1 MPWHSPTINNQQSTH
16 SLLANCQ
23 QRINKIV
30 RCQLSSIRRA
40 QDDPQYIEGS
50 VVSCRHWRP
59 GFSYVEILLSMFLI
73 LALVAILLTTS
84 TTYIHSRRTNLQTI
98 ATKMASCEIERLRN
112 LNFTAVSSLPPSGS
126 LDASCTNDLS
136 KLPAGT
142 TVRLVADFGSNPKIK
157 QITAAVS
164 WTEKGLAQQ
173 IKLETLIS
181 ENGL

>member
-1 MPWHSPTINNQQSTH
+1 MPWLSPTINNQQSTR
-16 SLLANCQ
+16 SLLANFR
-23 QRINKIV
+23 QRTKKVV
-30 RCQLSSIRRA
+30 RCRRL
-40 QDDPQYIEGS
+40 
-50 VVSCRHWRP
+50 RP

-84 TTYIHSRRTNLQTI
+84 TVYIHSRRTNLQTI
-98 ATKMASCEIERLRN
+98 ATKMASCEIERLRK
-112 LNFTAVSSLPPSGS
+112 LNFTSVNSLPPSDTF
-126 LDASCTNDLS
+126 DASCTNDLP

-142 TVRLVADFGSNPKIK
+142 TVRLVADFSSNPKIK
-157 QITAAVS
+157 QITTAVS

>member
-30 RCQLSSIRRA
+30 SCQLSSIRRA
-40 QDDPQYIEGS
+40 QDDPEYIEGS
-50 VVSCRHWRP
+50 VVSRRLRP
-59 GFSYVEILLSMFLI
+59 GFSYIEILLSMFLI

-84 TTYIHSRRTNLQTI
+84 TVYIHSRRTNLQTI
-98 ATKMASCEIERLRN
+98 ATKMASCEIERLRK
-112 LNFTAVSSLPPSGS
+112 LNFTSVSSLPPSDPF
-126 LDASCTNDLS
+126 DASCTNDLP

-142 TVRLVADFGSNPKIK
+142 TVRLVADFSSNPKIK
-157 QITAAVS
+157 QITTAVS

-173 IKLETLIS
+173 IKLET
-181 ENGL
+181 

>member
-1 MPWHSPTINNQQSTH
+1 MPWLPPTINNQQSTR
-16 SLLANCQ
+16 SLLTNFQ
-23 QRINKIV
+23 QRTKK
-30 RCQLSSIRRA
+30 
-40 QDDPQYIEGS
+40 

-59 GFSYVEILLSMFLI
+59 GFSYVEILLSLFLI
-73 LALVAILLTTS
+73 LALIAILLTTT

-98 ATKMASCEIERLRN
+98 ATKMASCEIERLRK
-112 LNFTAVSSLPPSGS
+112 LAFSQLPGNGAI
-126 LDASCTNDLS
+126 DASCTTDLS

-142 TVRLVADFGSNPKIK
+142 TLRLVADYGSPANPKIK
-157 QITAAVS
+157 QITTAVS

>member
-59 GFSYVEILLSMFLI
+59 GFSYVEILLSLFLI

-98 ATKMASCEIERLRN
+98 ATKMAS
-112 LNFTAVSSLPPSGS
+112 
-126 LDASCTNDLS
+126 
-136 KLPAGT
+136 
-142 TVRLVADFGSNPKIK
+142 
-157 QITAAVS
+157 
-164 WTEKGLAQQ
+164 
-173 IKLETLIS
+173 
-181 ENGL
+181 